1 MIKYLS
7 TEYARIPYFS
17 GWWTFGWGLLRP
29 SKLNALLKAL
39 ADDQAQVLHRRHYAS
54 CNKEA
59 NKRLTEAND
68 NLKQVNDKLHVDY
81 KLLQSDAEDLKTA
94 YARLE
99 QEVYEKTL
107 LEHHK
112 HAALLYLHAELSKQ
126 LAKLKKGDKSKKWI
140 SDLAKEIDNILSL
153 SADDIRKDLNDVSTN
168 E

>member
-68 NLKQVNDKLHVDY
+68 KLQADY
-81 KLLQSDAEDLKTA
+81 KLLQSDAEDLKVA

-99 QEVYEKTL
+99 QEVHDKRAT
-107 LEHHK
+107 
-112 HAALLYLHAELSKQ
+112 LLYLQGELSKQ
-126 LAKLKKGDKSKKWI
+126 VAKLKKGDKSKKWI
-140 SDLAKEIDNILSL
+140 SDLAKEINNALSL

>member
-99 QEVYEKTL
+99 QEAYEKTL

-112 HAALLYLHAELSKQ
+112 HATLLYLHAELSKQ
-126 LAKLKKGDKSKKWI
+126 LVKLKKGDKSKKWI
-140 SDLAKEIDNILSL
+140 SELAKEIDNALSL
-153 SADDIRKDLNDVSTN
+153 STEDIRKDLNDVSTRK
-168 E
+168 